1 MIILSDETRRMGTES
16 TSGGGASSRTPGPDE
31 VYCRDCGSII
41 KERAEICPEC
51 GVRQR
56 SAGLSSIDE
65 SGIAA
70 VASLLIP
77 GAGQIFLG
85 HIERGL
91 LFLAA
96 LFIAG
101 FMSMFII
108 GVPLLIAVWLYAI
121 YDAYK
126 LGEDP
131 TRASRVWG
139 AEPGASPITET
150 GSSSDSGHSAPTER
164 EHETPSGRDET
175 ERETPTG
182 QTDSVDKPT
191 GETDVTGDRNVT
203 SDSAVTGESSDATVT
218 SETDESGE
226 GADNEERPR

>member
-1 MIILSDETRRMGTES
+1 MGSES
-16 TSGGGASSRTPGPDE
+16 APGGASSREPGPDE

-91 LFLAA
+91 LFIAA
-96 LFIAG
+96 LFVAG
-101 FMSMFII
+101 FMSMFFVGI
-108 GVPLLIAVWLYAI
+108 PFLIAVWVYAI

-139 AEPGASPITET
+139 AEPGATPVVET
-150 GSSSDSGHSAPTER
+150 GRPTASESSVSTAGD
-164 EHETPSGRDET
+164 
-175 ERETPTG
+175 
-182 QTDSVDKPT
+182 
-191 GETDVTGDRNVT
+191 TDVTGDRNIPENA
-203 SDSAVTGESSDATVT
+203 DVTGEEGDAGGR
-218 SETDESGE
+218 TD
-226 GADNEERPR
+226 

>member
-1 MIILSDETRRMGTES
+1 MVSDS
-16 TSGGGASSRTPGPDE
+16 AQASASSREPGPDE
-31 VYCRDCGSII
+31 VYCRDCGAII

-56 SAGLSSIDE
+56 SAFLSNVDE
-65 SGIAA
+65 SGVAA

-91 LFLAA
+91 LFIAA
-96 LFIAG
+96 TFVAA
-101 FMSMFII
+101 FMSMFIVGI
-108 GVPLLIAVWLYAI
+108 PLLLAIWVYAI

-139 AEPGASPITET
+139 ADAGATPVTDIGTSTE
-150 GSSSDSGHSAPTER
+150 DAPSE
-164 EHETPSGRDET
+164 S
-175 ERETPTG
+175 
-182 QTDSVDKPT
+182 TDSDHDTTTSQGVTDDSVVGESDNRPKVD
-191 GETDVTGDRNVT
+191 TDVTGDRNIPEDT
-203 SDSAVTGESSDATVT
+203 DVTGEEDNGG
-218 SETDESGE
+218 ERTD
-226 GADNEERPR
+226 

>member
-1 MIILSDETRRMGTES
+1 MES
-16 TSGGGASSRTPGPDE
+16 QSASGGASSREPGPDE

-56 SAGLSSIDE
+56 SALFSNVGE

-91 LFLAA
+91 LFVAA
-96 LFIAG
+96 TFIAA
-101 FMSMFII
+101 FMSMFLVGIP
-108 GVPLLIAVWLYAI
+108 VLLAVWVYAV

-131 TRASRVWG
+131 TRARRVWG
-139 AEPGASPITET
+139 AEPGATPIVDTGRST
-150 GSSSDSGHSAPTER
+150 GSGPSETVGHED
-164 EHETPSGRDET
+164 ETPPGRAGADRSPVGET
-175 ERETPTG
+175 DQRPKVG
-182 QTDSVDKPT
+182 
-191 GETDVTGDRNVT
+191 TDVTGDRTVAE
-203 SDSAVTGESSDATVT
+203 DEVTG
-218 SETDESGE
+218 DERE
-226 GADNEERPR
+226 ADEAVDFDERAD

>member
-1 MIILSDETRRMGTES
+1 MVSDS
-16 TSGGGASSRTPGPDE
+16 AQAGASSREPGPDE

-56 SAGLSSIDE
+56 SAFLSNVDE
-65 SGIAA
+65 SGVAA

-85 HIERGL
+85 HLERGL
-91 LFLAA
+91 LFIAA
-96 LFIAG
+96 TFVAA
-101 FMSMFII
+101 FMSMFLVGIP
-108 GVPLLIAVWLYAI
+108 VLLAIWVYAI

-139 AEPGASPITET
+139 ADPGATPVTDIGTSTGDAPPEST
-150 GSSSDSGHSAPTER
+150 GSDQQRPANQGVADESVVGESDNRPK
-164 EHETPSGRDET
+164 
-175 ERETPTG
+175 
-182 QTDSVDKPT
+182 VD
-191 GETDVTGDRNVT
+191 TDVTGDRNIPE
-203 SDSAVTGESSDATVT
+203 DADVTGEEDDAG
-218 SETDESGE
+218 ERTD
-226 GADNEERPR
+226 

>member
-1 MIILSDETRRMGTES
+1 MGMES
-16 TSGGGASSRTPGPDE
+16 TSGGDASSRTPGPDE

-56 SAGLSSIDE
+56 SAIMSNFGE

-91 LFLAA
+91 LFIAA
-96 LFIAG
+96 TFVAA
-101 FMSMFII
+101 FMSMFLVGIP
-108 GVPLLIAVWLYAI
+108 VLLAVWVYAI

-131 TRASRVWG
+131 TRAGRVWG
-139 AEPGASPITET
+139 GEPGATPIVDTGRST
-150 GSSSDSGHSAPTER
+150 GSEPAETVGH
-164 EHETPSGRDET
+164 EHEATTDRAGADESVVG
-175 ERETPTG
+175 ETDQRPK
-182 QTDSVDKPT
+182 VD
-191 GETDVTGDRNVT
+191 TDVTGDRT
-203 SDSAVTGESSDATVT
+203 IAEDEVTGDER
-218 SETDESGE
+218 ETDE
-226 GADNEERPR
+226 GADFEERAD

>member
-1 MIILSDETRRMGTES
+1 MES
-16 TSGGGASSRTPGPDE
+16 ESVSGGASSREPGPDE

-56 SAGLSSIDE
+56 SALTSNVGE

-91 LFLAA
+91 LFVAA
-96 LFIAG
+96 TFVAA
-101 FMSMFII
+101 FMSMFLVGI
-108 GVPLLIAVWLYAI
+108 PLLLAVWVYAI

-131 TRASRVWG
+131 TRARRVWG
-139 AEPGASPITET
+139 AEAGATPIVDTGRSTSSESPKT
-150 GSSSDSGHSAPTER
+150 GGQ
-164 EHETPSGRDET
+164 EHEASTGRAGADENT
-175 ERETPTG
+175 
-182 QTDSVDKPT
+182 V
-191 GETDVTGDRNVT
+191 GETDQRPKADADVTGDRNLAEDDVAG
-203 SDSAVTGESSDATVT
+203 DQRQR
-218 SETDESGE
+218 DEE
-226 GADNEERPR
+226 ADFEERAD